1 MAEMKERAAQKGACR
16 HARGGR
22 GRTKPYIARFC
33 WFRILGLEGGGG
45 VLGGFSCSP
54 ACTGSASVPPGLGA
68 VAAPASAVRRLRT
81 FGSFPVP
88 RGLRLL
94 TAAGASGPSPPRTE
108 DELPLVSVA
117 GAPGLSEGR
126 GPRAG
131 RGDGAPEAR
140 AVPRAGVG
148 VPGACSA
155 SSRSLGGV

>member
-1 MAEMKERAAQKGACR
+1 MKERAAQKGACR